1 VEADGSVDA
10 SGIAPDPAGVATSA
24 GPDPEPDPAWG
35 IGRGPVAS
43 GAAGVGMGDGPCTKL
58 IGGAG
63 PPELGTGMG
72 RSAEPAVIAGC
83 GTLAGA
89 VAAAI

>member
-1 VEADGSVDA
+1 VEADGCVEA
-10 SGIAPDPAGVATSA
+10 IGIAPDPAGVATST
-24 GPDPEPDPAWG
+24 GPAPEPDPAWG

-72 RSAEPAVIAGC
+72 RLAEPAVVAGC
-83 GTLAGA
+83 GTFAEV

>member
-1 VEADGSVDA
+1 VDDVGCPGA
-10 SGIAPDPAGVATSA
+10 GGIAPDPAGVDTSD
-24 GPDPEPDPAWG
+24 GPDPEPDPGWG
-35 IGRGPVAS
+35 MGRGPVAS

-72 RSAEPAVIAGC
+72 RLAEPAVVAGC
-83 GTLAGA
+83 GTFAEA